1 MHLNQI
7 NSGGSTTA
15 GIRAET
21 YIPEVTMNLKTAFGI
36 KDVINKVFTKLC
48 WTR

>member
-7 NSGGSTTA
+7 NSGGSAIA

-21 YIPEVTMNLKTAFGI
+21 YIPEVTMNLKTPFGV
-36 KDVINKVFTKLC
+36 KDVLSFMQVH
-48 WTR
+48 